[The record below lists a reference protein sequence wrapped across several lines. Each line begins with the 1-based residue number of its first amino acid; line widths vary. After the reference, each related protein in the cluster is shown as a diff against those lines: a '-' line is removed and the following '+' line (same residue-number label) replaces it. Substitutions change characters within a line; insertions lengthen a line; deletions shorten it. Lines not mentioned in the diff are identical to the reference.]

1 METSDINI
9 ADKVKAPTDSKASE
23 LNDVN
28 DRSNESSKERVRL
41 EKNRIKARGTRK
53 RKKCMLEEMRKE
65 IDTLTRNNSLIQR
78 QNNEL
83 YLAFVNAIN
92 KGRCHN

>member
-1 METSDINI
+1 METTDINKT
-9 ADKVKAPTDSKASE
+9 DTVKASITDKASE

-28 DRSNESSKERVRL
+28 YQSNDYSKERMRL

-83 YLAFVNAIN
+83 YLALVSAIN
-92 KGRCHN
+92 KGRCRN

>member
-1 METSDINI
+1 METTDINI
-9 ADKVKAPTDSKASE
+9 TDKVKASADKASE
-23 LNDVN
+23 VNDVN
-28 DRSNESSKERVRL
+28 DRSIDCLKERVRL

-65 IDTLTRNNSLIQR
+65 IHTLTRNNALIQR

-83 YLAFVNAIN
+83 YLAFVSAIN
-92 KGRCHN
+92 KE